1 MDIAGILVRRSKI
14 ILFLYTVVVFLIA
27 INARNLS
34 MEFSLGVFLPENEP
48 SITLLNYVT
57 EKWNMGSSMIVYVES
72 DDVLSLKTLED
83 IDYVV
88 NKIDIYRYDKGELDG
103 VVSEN
108 SITTMLK
115 LENSLPPP
123 FGEGKFQLPTDESKI
138 KKYVARMGEARRALI
153 TDDYKSSAIIFTLSP
168 DVDSEVIM
176 SRAKSAINNVT
187 TKMSLVGSLPLS
199 RSIREKA
206 LRNLTLIFPLSIL
219 LVSIVLFA
227 FHRSFKGLLVTFLP
241 TSYSILLTFG
251 VLGMVRPQLTIL
263 SLAIVALLMG
273 LGVDYSIHLMNRFLE
288 ERGSFEEKARKS
300 LKTTGKAILL
310 SAVTTAIGFG
320 SLMISAMPPIV
331 DFGFGCAL
339 GIMLC
344 YISTMIM
351 VVPLVVIL
359 NFRKRI
365 EFPAWKKL
373 AVFSVRNSKKTLLLG
388 IIIIALSLSVFPK
401 VETDVNYF
409 AMAPKD
415 DPVVTK
421 TLEFS
426 EKFGLSGNLNVILVR
441 GDLES
446 PEVIEA
452 IYNMEENIRYD
463 PVVYKNNV
471 TVTSLVDVIKKIN
484 LGNLPKDRAKLQL
497 IYTFLGDQMELLVDE
512 NFTETII
519 NVNIPAGLSID
530 EQRDVVNAINS
541 IISNTTIPGGK
552 AYPLTGATPISVSIN
567 DILLDQQVRSMLV
580 SLLLV
585 FATLIVILGSSKYAF
600 VTMLP
605 IIFVLLCEPGV
616 LVTFDIP
623 LTVITISIASI
634 IVGTGVD
641 YGVHITKRF
650 LEGIEEGLG
659 RVKAVEKSIEETGL
673 SLLEAALT
681 TVAGLASVY
690 FVNIPYLEEFMRLI
704 IAMILL
710 SLLGAVFLMPAL
722 LTAGYDKKHKK

>member
-14 ILFLYTVVVFLIA
+14 ILLLYTVAVFIVA
-27 INARNLS
+27 INAKNLY
-34 MEFSLGVFLPENEP
+34 MEFDLAVFLPENEP

-83 IDYVV
+83 IEYVV

-123 FGEGKFQLPTDESKI
+123 LGEGKFQLPTDENKI
-138 KKYVARMGEARRALI
+138 KKYVARMGDARKALI
-153 TDDYKSSAIIFTLSP
+153 TDDYKSSAVIFTLSP
-168 DVDSEVIM
+168 DVDPEVIM
-176 SRAKSAINNVT
+176 SRAESTISNVT
-187 TKMSLVGSLPLS
+187 TKMTLVGSLPLS
-199 RSIREKA
+199 QSMRERS

-219 LVSIVLFA
+219 FVSIVLFA
-227 FHRSFKGLLVTFLP
+227 FHRSLKGLLVTFLP

-251 VLGMVRPQLTIL
+251 ILGMVRPQLTML
-263 SLAIVALLMG
+263 SLAIVALMMG

-288 ERGSFEEKARKS
+288 ERGSFEEKARRS

-310 SAVTTAIGFG
+310 SALTTAIGFG
-320 SLMISAMPPIV
+320 SLMISTMPPIV

-339 GIMLC
+339 GIVLC
-344 YISTMIM
+344 YVSTMVM

-359 NFRKRI
+359 NFKKRI

-373 AVFSVRNSKKTLLLG
+373 AVFSVRNSKKTLILG
-388 IIIIALSLSVFPK
+388 IIIVVLSLSVFPK
-401 VETDVNYF
+401 VQTDVNYL

-446 PEVIEA
+446 PDVIEA

-471 TVTSLVDVIKKIN
+471 TVTSIADVIKKIN
-484 LGNLPKDRAKLQL
+484 LGSLPKDRAKLQL
-497 IYTFLGDQMELLVDE
+497 IYTFLSDQIELLVDE
-512 NFTETII
+512 NLTETII
-519 NVNIPAGLSID
+519 SVNIPAGLSIE
-530 EQRDVVNAINS
+530 EQRDVVNAIDS

-552 AYPLTGATPISVSIN
+552 VYPLTGATPISVSIN
-567 DILLDQQVRSMLV
+567 DILMDQQVRSMLV

-585 FATLIVILGSSKYAF
+585 FATLIIIFGSSRYAF

-605 IIFVLLCEPGV
+605 VIFVLLCEPGMLV
-616 LVTFDIP
+616 LLDVP
-623 LTVITISIASI
+623 LTMVTISIASI

-650 LEGIEEGLG
+650 LEGIEEGLMD
-659 RVKAVEKSIEETGL
+659 VEAMERAIEETGL

-681 TVAGLASVY
+681 TIAGLISVY
-690 FVNIPYLEEFMRLI
+690 FINVPYLEEFMRLI
-704 IAMILL
+704 IAMITL

-722 LTAGYDKKHKK
+722 LRVRHE

>member
-14 ILFLYTVVVFLIA
+14 ILLLYTVVVFIVA
-27 INARNLS
+27 INAKNLY
-34 MEFSLGVFLPENEP
+34 MEFDLAVFLPENEP

-83 IDYVV
+83 IEYVV

-123 FGEGKFQLPTDESKI
+123 LGEGKFQLPTDENKI
-138 KKYVARMGEARRALI
+138 KKYVARMGDARKALI
-153 TDDYKSSAIIFTLSP
+153 TDDYKSSAVIFTLSP
-168 DVDSEVIM
+168 DVDPEVIM
-176 SRAKSAINNVT
+176 SRAESTISNVT
-187 TKMSLVGSLPLS
+187 TKMTLVGSLPLS
-199 RSIREKA
+199 QSMRERS

-219 LVSIVLFA
+219 FVSIVLFA
-227 FHRSFKGLLVTFLP
+227 FHRSLKGLLVTFLP

-251 VLGMVRPQLTIL
+251 ILGMVRPQLTML
-263 SLAIVALLMG
+263 SLAIVALMMG

-288 ERGSFEEKARKS
+288 ERGSFEEKARRS

-310 SAVTTAIGFG
+310 SALTTAIGFG
-320 SLMISAMPPIV
+320 SLMISTMPPIV

-339 GIMLC
+339 GIVLC
-344 YISTMIM
+344 YVSTMVM

-359 NFRKRI
+359 NFKKRI

-373 AVFSVRNSKKTLLLG
+373 AVFSVRNSKKTLILG
-388 IIIIALSLSVFPK
+388 IIIVVLSLSVFPK
-401 VETDVNYF
+401 VQTDVNYL

-446 PEVIEA
+446 PDVIEA

-471 TVTSLVDVIKKIN
+471 TVTSIADVIKKIN
-484 LGNLPKDRAKLQL
+484 LGSLPKDRAKLQL
-497 IYTFLGDQMELLVDE
+497 IYTFLSDQIELLVDE
-512 NFTETII
+512 NLTETII
-519 NVNIPAGLSID
+519 SVNIPAGLSIE
-530 EQRDVVNAINS
+530 EQRDVVNAIDS

-552 AYPLTGATPISVSIN
+552 VYPLTGATPISVSIN
-567 DILLDQQVRSMLV
+567 DILMDQQVRSMLV

-585 FATLIVILGSSKYAF
+585 FATLIIIFGSSRYAF

-605 IIFVLLCEPGV
+605 VIFVLLCEPGMLV
-616 LVTFDIP
+616 LLDVP
-623 LTVITISIASI
+623 LTMVTISIASI

-650 LEGIEEGLG
+650 LEGIEEGLMD
-659 RVKAVEKSIEETGL
+659 VEAMERAIEETGL

-681 TVAGLASVY
+681 TIAGLISVY
-690 FVNIPYLEEFMRLI
+690 FINVPYLEEFMRLI
-704 IAMILL
+704 IAMITL

-722 LTAGYDKKHKK
+722 LRVRHE

>member
-14 ILFLYTVVVFLIA
+14 ILLLYTVVVFIVA
-27 INARNLS
+27 INAKNLY
-34 MEFSLGVFLPENEP
+34 MEFDLAVFLPENEP

-83 IDYVV
+83 IEYVV

-123 FGEGKFQLPTDESKI
+123 LGEGKFQLPTDENKI
-138 KKYVARMGEARRALI
+138 KKYVARMGDARKALI
-153 TDDYKSSAIIFTLSP
+153 TDDYKSSAVIFTLSP
-168 DVDSEVIM
+168 DVDPEVIM
-176 SRAKSAINNVT
+176 SRAESAISNVT
-187 TKMSLVGSLPLS
+187 TKMTLVGSLPLS
-199 RSIREKA
+199 QSMRERS

-219 LVSIVLFA
+219 FVSIVLFA
-227 FHRSFKGLLVTFLP
+227 FHRSLKGLLVTFLP

-251 VLGMVRPQLTIL
+251 ILGMVRPQLTML
-263 SLAIVALLMG
+263 SLAIVALMMG

-288 ERGSFEEKARKS
+288 ERGSFEEKARRS

-310 SAVTTAIGFG
+310 SALTTAIGFG
-320 SLMISAMPPIV
+320 SLMISTMPPIV

-339 GIMLC
+339 GIVLC
-344 YISTMIM
+344 YVSTMVM

-359 NFRKRI
+359 NFKKRI

-373 AVFSVRNSKKTLLLG
+373 AVFSVRNSKKTLILG
-388 IIIIALSLSVFPK
+388 IIIVVLSLSVFPK
-401 VETDVNYF
+401 VQTDVNYL

-446 PEVIEA
+446 PDVIEA

-471 TVTSLVDVIKKIN
+471 TVTSIADVIKKIN
-484 LGNLPKDRAKLQL
+484 LGSLPKDRAKLQL
-497 IYTFLGDQMELLVDE
+497 IYTFLSDQIELLVDE
-512 NFTETII
+512 NLTETII
-519 NVNIPAGLSID
+519 SVNIPAGLSIE
-530 EQRDVVNAINS
+530 EQRDVVNAIDS

-552 AYPLTGATPISVSIN
+552 VYPLTGATPISVSIN
-567 DILLDQQVRSMLV
+567 DILMDQQVRSMLV

-585 FATLIVILGSSKYAF
+585 FATLIIIFGSSGYAF

-605 IIFVLLCEPGV
+605 VIFVLLSEPCV
-616 LVTFDIP
+616 LVLLDVP
-623 LTVITISIASI
+623 LTMVTISIASI

-650 LEGIEEGLG
+650 LEGIEEGLMD
-659 RVKAVEKSIEETGL
+659 VEAMERAIEETGL

-681 TVAGLASVY
+681 TIAGLISVY
-690 FVNIPYLEEFMRLI
+690 FINVPYLEEFMRLI
-704 IAMILL
+704 IAMITL

-722 LTAGYDKKHKK
+722 LRVRHE